1 MNSLPT
7 ASGSITRMLPSGEV
21 THSGDYGSVIER
33 LCQLEDQRHPGE
45 RFTIRREN
53 GEAFPRRGIELV
65 LSRLYDYEHFG
76 GDETCR

>member
-1 MNSLPT
+1 MNGLHEMDGP
-7 ASGSITRMLPSGEV
+7 ITHMLPSGEI
-21 THSGDYGSVIER
+21 THSGDYDSVIER
-33 LCQLEDQRHPGE
+33 LCQLEDRRKPGE

-76 GDETCR
+76 GDKTCR